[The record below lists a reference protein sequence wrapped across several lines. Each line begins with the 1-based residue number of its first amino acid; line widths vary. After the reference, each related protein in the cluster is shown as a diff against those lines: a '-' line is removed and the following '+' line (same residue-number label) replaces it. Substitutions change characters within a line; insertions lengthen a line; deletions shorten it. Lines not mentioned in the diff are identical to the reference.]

1 MKTRLPTIFILL
13 TVMIDSM
20 GIGLIIPVMPALIL
34 DLQGGSLAG
43 AALWG
48 GVLSTCFAVMQFLFG
63 PVIGNLSD
71 RYGRRPIL
79 LTSLFVMA
87 LDYVVMALA
96 GTIWLLLAGRIVG
109 GITAATQSAASAVIA
124 DISPPEK
131 RGAGF
136 GLISA
141 AFGLGFVIGP
151 LIGGFLG
158 DLGPRAPFYAAA
170 ALAFANFVFGWFV
183 LPETV
188 TDEIRRPFRLSRA
201 NPFGALRGIRALPGL
216 GRLLVVLLLYQLAF
230 NVYPAIWAYFTQA
243 RFGWD
248 SAMIGISLA
257 VFGISIAAVQ
267 AGLIRVAIARLGE
280 ARTVI
285 LGLGFA
291 ILSFSV
297 LGFITNGWFAL
308 ALTPVSAVAAMTV
321 PALQAIMSRQTPAD
335 AQGELQGLFT
345 SVGALAMILSPLMM
359 TGVFAAFTAPG
370 GPVFL
375 PGAPFL
381 ASMGLSLAGLLL
393 FLGHR
398 ATCVPSDDQP
408 TQRFPS

>member
-1 MKTRLPTIFILL
+1 MKSRLPTIFILL

-34 DLQGGSLAG
+34 DLEGGSLAG

-48 GVLSTCFAVMQFLFG
+48 GVLATSFAVMQFLFG

-109 GITAATQSAASAVIA
+109 GITAATQSAASAYIA
-124 DISPPEK
+124 DTSPPEK

-141 AFGLGFVIGP
+141 AFGLGFVLGP

-188 TDEIRRPFRLSRA
+188 TDEIRRPFSLARA

-216 GRLLVVLLLYQLAF
+216 GRLLIVLLLYQLAF
-230 NVYPAIWAYFTQA
+230 NAYPAVWAYFTQA

-257 VFGISIAAVQ
+257 VFGISIALVQ
-267 AGLIRVAIARLGE
+267 AGLIRFAIARLGE
-280 ARTVI
+280 VRTVI
-285 LGLGFA
+285 VGLGFA
-291 ILSFSV
+291 LLSFSI
-297 LGFITNGWFAL
+297 LGFLTNGWLAL

-321 PALQAIMSRQTPAD
+321 PALQSIMSRQTPAD
-335 AQGELQGLFT
+335 AQGELQGIFT

-398 ATCVPSDDQP
+398 AVRASPEQG
-408 TQRFPS
+408 QKERFPS